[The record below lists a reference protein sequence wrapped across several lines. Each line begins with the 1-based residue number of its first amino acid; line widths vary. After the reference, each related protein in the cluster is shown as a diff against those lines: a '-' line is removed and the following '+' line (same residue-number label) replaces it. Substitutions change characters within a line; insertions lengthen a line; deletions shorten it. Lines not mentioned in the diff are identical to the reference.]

1 MSYLVAKYN
10 VWQKQFEEN
19 KKQKN
24 VPSISAVPRSLS
36 QSFFWFCL
44 SLSSNDQKSGTVI
57 FVKKIQTLVVYPLS
71 PSKKDGKIQAASKE
85 AAGVDSV
92 HSTTTHTHIPTLT
105 KFVNY
110 SFQLKLLLLLPILC
124 YTDHTKPNQ
133 FKCGTLRQFPCL
145 PVWWMQIEFN
155 HTIYLTEQNLLPT
168 YFCLLTFFE

>member
-24 VPSISAVPRSLS
+24 VPSISAVPKSLS

-92 HSTTTHTHIPTLT
+92 HSTTTHIYPLWQSLLIIASSSNFYSFSLYYYAIPT
-105 KFVNY
+105 
-110 SFQLKLLLLLPILC
+110 I
-124 YTDHTKPNQ
+124 PNQ
-133 FKCGTLRQFPCL
+133 TSSNVGHCDSFPACLCGGCK
-145 PVWWMQIEFN
+145 
-155 HTIYLTEQNLLPT
+155 
-168 YFCLLTFFE
+168 